1 MGFIDLMKM
10 TLLEALFCNFVLVF
24 ITQKIMEHFF
34 SRDRG
39 RLEGAPHS
47 DCQHDMLG
55 AVGGRSDVN
64 RVFDANSEMFLE
76 VMEGRCAEFVSY

>member
-1 MGFIDLMKM
+1 MGFIYLMKM
-10 TLLEALFCNFVLVF
+10 TLFEALFCNLVLVF
-24 ITQKIMEHFF
+24 IAQKIMEHFF

-39 RLEGAPHS
+39 GLEGAPHP

-55 AVGGRSDVN
+55 AVGGWGDVN

-76 VMEGRCAEFVSY
+76 VMEGRCAEFVHY